1 MRPLQERK
9 HLAFTL
15 KDTRTIV
22 GKLERICAFIIH
34 AAFIYFYLLIF
45 NVSEHLHLS
54 VDAVWAGL
62 QPTCS
67 AKRGFS

>member
-1 MRPLQERK
+1 MPLQERK

-45 NVSEHLHLS
+45 NVSGR
-54 VDAVWAGL
+54 WI
-62 QPTCS
+62 Q
-67 AKRGFS
+67 GF